1 MTETP
6 RITNVFAPGGQ
17 FDQALSAKK
26 ADARAGVF
34 LGQRA
39 LYSPYVS
46 SYLQDVAEEAGFFAS
61 EKFEKELAK
70 RKSKESRKSQL
81 TMSEMAEEFCN
92 LAKNIKSPEVLLKF
106 LDLLKKMNNPT
117 PDAILKELSRLL
129 EDVSDQFSALSFA
142 EEVLEGE
149 DQSEDLLQQV
159 KDAKEKL
166 MKDAGP
172 AVRAGL
178 NITREAMNASKEGVG
193 EFQQLRDFYRDII
206 LNHEG
211 IKDSFNAIRN
221 EYGEG
226 GLEKAIAYLIKA
238 AGSDLAAQG
247 SSMEAA
253 QLKAIIDNLYQ
264 VESLGGINKRLQ
276 ELLARVVS
284 NFGVQLKGGSETV
297 MDTILTLAEA
307 YRVKSEEFLKLAEKM
322 GLKDLLQKIYF
333 LTGLNEQIRLIPFK
347 LYEEPESRE
356 KLLEASQEALDE
368 VIYEE
373 EEQEEGGYEEDDDE
387 EGDEP

>member
-1 MTETP
+1 ML
-6 RITNVFAPGGQ
+6 RRRLVF
-17 FDQALSAKK
+17 FT
-26 ADARAGVF
+26 
-34 LGQRA
+34 
-39 LYSPYVS
+39 
-46 SYLQDVAEEAGFFAS
+46 S

-178 NITREAMNASKEGVG
+178 NITREAMNASKEGAG

-226 GLEKAIAYLIKA
+226 GFEKAIAYLIKA

-333 LTGLNEQIRLIPFK
+333 FNRT
-347 LYEEPESRE
+347 
-356 KLLEASQEALDE
+356 
-368 VIYEE
+368 
-373 EEQEEGGYEEDDDE
+373 
-387 EGDEP
+387 

>member
-1 MTETP
+1 MSDAS

-26 ADARAGVF
+26 ADTRAGVF

-39 LYSPYVS
+39 LYSPYAS
-46 SYLQDVAEEAGFFAS
+46 SYLEEVAEEAGFFAA

-70 RKSKESRKSQL
+70 RKSKELRRDQINV
-81 TMSEMAEEFCN
+81 TQMAEEFCDV
-92 LAKNIKSPEVLLKF
+92 AKSLKSPEVLLKF
-106 LDLLKKMNNPT
+106 MDLLKKMNNAT
-117 PDAILKELSRLL
+117 ADSILKELARLL
-129 EDVSDQFSALSFA
+129 EDVSDQFTALSFA

-149 DQSEDLLQQV
+149 DQAEDLLQQV
-159 KDAKEKL
+159 KEAKERL

-178 NITREAMNASKEGVG
+178 NITREALSASKEGIG

-211 IKDSFNAIRN
+211 VKDAFKAIRD

-247 SSMEAA
+247 PSMEAA

-264 VESLGGINKRLQ
+264 VESLSGINKRIQ
-276 ELLARVVS
+276 ELLARVVA
-284 NFGVQLKGGSETV
+284 NFGILLKGGSETV

-307 YRVKSEEFLKLAEKM
+307 YRVKPDEFLNLAEKL
-322 GLKDLLQKIYF
+322 GLKELLQKIYF

-347 LYEEPESRE
+347 LYDDPESRE
-356 KLLEASQEALDE
+356 KLLNASQEALDE

-373 EEQEEGGYEEDDDE
+373 EEQDEESNDDADQEEEDDS
-387 EGDEP
+387 

>member
-1 MTETP
+1 MTDAT

-26 ADARAGVF
+26 ADARAGLF

-39 LYSPYVS
+39 LYSPYAA
-46 SYLQDVAEEAGFFAS
+46 SYIEEVAEEAGFFAA

-70 RKSKESRKSQL
+70 RKSKELRKGQINMSQ
-81 TMSEMAEEFCN
+81 MAEEFCD
-92 LAKNIKSPEVLLKF
+92 LAKNLKSPEVLLKF
-106 LDLLKKMNNPT
+106 MDLLKKMNNAT
-117 PDAILKELSRLL
+117 SDAILKELARLL
-129 EDVSDQFSALSFA
+129 EDVSDQFTALSFA

-149 DQSEDLLQQV
+149 DQAEDLLQQV
-159 KDAKEKL
+159 RDAKEKL

-178 NITREAMNASKEGVG
+178 NITREAINAAKEGVG

-206 LNHEG
+206 LSHEG
-211 IKDSFNAIRN
+211 VKDSFNAIRK

-238 AGSDLAAQG
+238 AGSDLSAQG
-247 SSMEAA
+247 PSMEAA

-264 VESLGGINKRLQ
+264 VESLSGINKRIQ
-276 ELLARVVS
+276 ELLARIVS
-284 NFGVQLKGGSETV
+284 NFGVQLRGGSETV

-307 YRVKSEEFLKLAEKM
+307 YRVKSEEFLKLSEQL
-322 GLKDLLQKIYF
+322 GLKELLQKIYF

-347 LYEEPESRE
+347 LYEDPESRE
-356 KLLEASQEALDE
+356 KLLDASQEALDE

-373 EEQEEGGYEEDDDE
+373 EEQEEGGYDDE
-387 EGDEP
+387 EDEEDEDS

>member
-39 LYSPYVS
+39 LYSPYMS
-46 SYLQDVAEEAGFFAS
+46 SYLEDVAEEAGFFAS

-81 TMSEMAEEFCN
+81 TMSEMAQEFCD

-106 LDLLKKMNNPT
+106 MDLLKKMNNAT
-117 PDAILKELSRLL
+117 PDAILKELARLL
-129 EDVSDQFSALSFA
+129 EDVTDQFTALSFA

-159 KDAKEKL
+159 KEAKEKL

-178 NITREAMNASKEGVG
+178 NITREAMSASKEGVG

-264 VESLGGINKRLQ
+264 VESLSGINKRLQ

-356 KLLEASQEALDE
+356 KLLDASQEALDE

-373 EEQEEGGYEEDDDE
+373 EEQEEGGYEDEDDE
-387 EGDEP
+387 EGDES